1 MLRSLLIVSMIL
13 MLGLFLGTSSSWACE
28 QQDLEGT
35 WLVVACNT
43 NEMGDHCVEHG
54 DLTVAAGGSITGTY
68 VDCDGVSAQITGGQL
83 SLSAD
88 CVIEGTIQTANGT
101 LNVETG
107 AIVGDRDHMR
117 LGLVCRS
124 RSVLIAFD
132 MGNV

>member
-1 MLRSLLIVSMIL
+1 MLRNLLIVSMVWVL
-13 MLGLFLGTSSSWACE
+13 SLFLVTSSLWACE

-54 DLTVAAGGSITGTY
+54 DLTVSPGGSISGTY
-68 VDCDGVSAQITGGQL
+68 VDCAGVSSEITGGQL

-107 AIVGDRDHMR
+107 AIVGDRDHMS
-117 LGLVCRS
+117 LGVS
-124 RSVLIAFD
+124 RHE
-132 MGNV
+132 